1 MLKKRILYVI
11 LLLVPLF
18 FSLKSAISDVSLSN
32 KISVTISIDYGGS
45 DKQETLIKQ
54 KIARL
59 EAKEKILKN
68 HFLSNYK
75 LPSFIK
81 LIHKDFFLDL
91 VFNDAYKDVSLKNFE
106 ENINSGS
113 DNQIKYSAFVIQNN
127 INYRNPFN
135 ILKKNA
141 YKKIKFHELLL
152 LEFSYIYVDKINY
165 DEALTLLL
173 NNYNNNLHYVF
184 DRKKIRNYKFIKYLN
199 IKFIENELPND
210 LDQLLAM
217 YDKAIFNLD
226 LCLKLVKEL
235 SNKKFNFISKKVS
248 ETCYL
253 KKNLANIKTQKEY
266 LSLTNKY
273 SLKNNSLFNAII
285 LFDGKL
291 PVYFENKN
299 NGLDQI
305 KNLNL
310 KDLIVSFEKSPSIQK
325 IDLLKNKFKDLNLL
339 NLVNIFNEQSLL
351 SQW

>member
-1 MLKKRILYVI
+1 MLNKRILYVI
-11 LLLVPLF
+11 LLLAPLF
-18 FSLKSAISDVSLSN
+18 FSLKSGISDVSLSN
-32 KISVTISIDYGGS
+32 KITVTISIDYSGS
-45 DKQETLIKQ
+45 DKQEIFIKH

-59 EAKEKILKN
+59 EAKEKILKK

-81 LIHKDFFLDL
+81 SIHKDFFLDL

-127 INYRNPFN
+127 INYRDPVN
-135 ILKKNA
+135 ILKKND
-141 YKKIKFHELLL
+141 YKKIKYHELVL

-173 NNYNNNLHYVF
+173 NNYNNSLHYVF
-184 DRKKIRNYKFIKYLN
+184 DRKKISDYKFIKYLN

-235 SNKKFNFISKKVS
+235 SNKKLIFISKKVS

-266 LSLTNKY
+266 LTFKNKY
-273 SLKNNSLFNAII
+273 SLNNNSLLNAII

-310 KDLIVSFEKSPSIQK
+310 KDLIVLFEKSPSIQK
-325 IDLLKNKFKDLNLL
+325 VNLLKNKFKDLNLL
-339 NLVNIFNEQSLL
+339 NLANIFNEQSLL